1 MTVNPS
7 ENRKISSP
15 GRFPEW
21 LKRPLAFS
29 GKQKTVEKHVHCEG
43 LHTVCV
49 EAKCPNR
56 SECYSNGTA
65 TFLIMGNTCSRS
77 CRFCSVNHGI
87 PAKLD
92 LEEPA
97 RISSA
102 VKNLGIK
109 HIVITSVTRDDLE
122 DGGAAFFADT
132 IKIIREDNPGTK
144 IEVLVPDF
152 QGSTEAIRKVISAAP
167 DIFNH
172 NIETVP
178 GLYDKIRPQ
187 AVYNRSLAV
196 LAQAARSGIVTK
208 SGIMVGLGEDES
220 EILAVMKDI
229 YLTGCSILTIGQ
241 YLRPSKEQVE
251 VKSFVSPEQF
261 DYYRREGEKIGFAYV
276 FAGPFVRSSYRA
288 GEVTFK
294 AAGKCSQ

>member
-1 MTVNPS
+1 MMGNPS
-7 ENRKISSP
+7 ENLNLSSP

-29 GKQKTVEKHVHCEG
+29 GKQKTIEKHVHCEG

-65 TFLIMGNTCSRS
+65 TFLIMGNTCTRN
-77 CRFCSVNHGI
+77 CGFCGVNHGI

-92 LEEPA
+92 LQEPA

-102 VKNLGIK
+102 VKKLSIK

-132 IKIIREDNPGTK
+132 IKTIREDNPGTK

-152 QGSTEAIRKVISAAP
+152 QGCSEAIGRVISAAP

-172 NIETVP
+172 NVETVP
-178 GLYDKIRPQ
+178 SFYDKIRPQ
-187 AVYNRSLAV
+187 AIYKRSLAV
-196 LAQAARSGIVTK
+196 LAQAAQSGIVTK

-220 EILAVMKDI
+220 EVLGVMKDI

-241 YLRPSKEQVE
+241 YLRPSKEQVQ

-261 DYYRREGEKIGFAYV
+261 DYYKREGEKIGFAYV

-288 GEVTFK
+288 SEVTFK
-294 AAGKCSQ
+294 AGVKCSQ